1 MDEVLIVGAGPV
13 GLSLALALARRG
25 IPARVFEAQPA
36 LSQEARASTLHPP
49 TLEML
54 AEWGVADAVI
64 ARGLRV
70 NALQYWERATR
81 ELIAH
86 FDYALIAGDTA
97 FPFRLQCPQS
107 TLTRVL
113 LPAIQATGCA
123 QVHFNHR
130 VVRFRDEGDGV
141 AVTVETPDG
150 ERIFRG
156 AYLCGADGAHSL
168 VRRQLGLRFDG
179 MTYADRF
186 LLVTT
191 HYDLRR
197 VFPGLG
203 PVAYIFDP
211 HEWVIVMHQ
220 RDGVRVIFRV
230 GDDEDPEATLAESSI
245 RARLRRLFDP
255 LPADDVPIEG
265 AVIYSVHRRI
275 AEAFRV
281 GRVLL
286 LGDAAHINN
295 PTGGMGMNSGIH
307 DAHALA
313 DRLSRVLRGQPDALL
328 REYAEQ
334 RREAALRLVQMR
346 SDQNA
351 RDLSAA
357 DEGARAE
364 RNRRLR
370 QAAANPD
377 RARIFLLRA
386 SMLDARIPP
395 GEEGA

>member
-1 MDEVLIVGAGPV
+1 
-13 GLSLALALARRG
+13 
-25 IPARVFEAQPA
+25 
-36 LSQEARASTLHPP
+36 
-49 TLEML
+49 
-54 AEWGVADAVI
+54 
-64 ARGLRV
+64 
-70 NALQYWERATR
+70 
-81 ELIAH
+81 
-86 FDYALIAGDTA
+86 
-97 FPFRLQCPQS
+97 
-107 TLTRVL
+107 
-113 LPAIQATGCA
+113 
-123 QVHFNHR
+123 
-130 VVRFRDEGDGV
+130 VRFSDEGDGV

-186 LLVTT
+186 LLITT
-191 HYDLRR
+191 HYDMST

-211 HEWVIVMHQ
+211 REWVIVMRQ
-220 RDGVRVIFRV
+220 REGVRVIFRV
-230 GDDEDPEATLAESSI
+230 GDDEDAGAALAEDAI

-255 LPADDVPIEG
+255 LPADDVPIAG
-265 AVIYSVHRRI
+265 AVLYSVHRRI
-275 AEAFRV
+275 AEAFHV
-281 GRVLL
+281 GRALL

-357 DEGARAE
+357 DEQARAE

-370 QAAANPD
+370 QAAADPAQA
-377 RARIFLLRA
+377 RAFLLRA
-386 SMLDARIPP
+386 SMLDARIAQ
-395 GEEGA
+395 GEAT